1 LNPSSLDHAIAKC
14 ADTDRNLSEPF
25 SCPADQWSVATSFRQ
40 EAAMAR
46 NLIVNLAAAAA
57 LASTALYAGSAAA
70 YPLGMNPHAPHA
82 LNKPKQSGHLS
93 LYGPKYVIGKAL
105 PKSPLPISKWKMHPP
120 ITTISVPKPKTIIPT
135 PTPNPAPKG
144 PPKFIPVPI
153 PIGNP
158 PADIDV
164 HIWRLDHRV
173 GAVRTTVDEA
183 DNCLIKTYTPDA
195 QVIFEDRC
203 TGEIVSAPVDRALS
217 QTSEVPATPN
227 YAGETYQDYLAA
239 DPQYQAAQQK
249 N

>member
-1 LNPSSLDHAIAKC
+1 MRTATCLNLFLL
-14 ADTDRNLSEPF
+14 T
-25 SCPADQWSVATSFRQ
+25 ADQWSVATSFKQ

-57 LASTALYAGSAAA
+57 LASSVLFAGSAAA

-93 LYGPKYVIGKAL
+93 LYGPKHVIGKAL
-105 PKSPLPISKWKMHPP
+105 PKSPSPISKWKMHPP
-120 ITTISVPKPKTIIPT
+120 ITTISVPKPKIIIPT
-135 PTPNPAPKG
+135 PTNPSPVPKG
-144 PPKFIPVPI
+144 PPNIIPVPI

-158 PADIDV
+158 PSDFDV
-164 HIWRLDHRV
+164 HFWRLNQGV
-173 GAVRTTVDEA
+173 GAVKTTVEET

-203 TGEIVSAPVDRALS
+203 TGEIVSAPVDSALS
-217 QTSEVPATPN
+217 RTSEVPPTPN

-239 DPQYQAAQQK
+239 NPQYQATQQK